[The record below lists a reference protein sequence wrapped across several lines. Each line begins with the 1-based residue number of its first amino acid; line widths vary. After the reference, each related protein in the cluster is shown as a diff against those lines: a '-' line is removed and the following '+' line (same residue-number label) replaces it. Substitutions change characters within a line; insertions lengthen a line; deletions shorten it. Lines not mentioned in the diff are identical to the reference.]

1 MSRNSDPDLRRW
13 QGNCSEEI
21 GLKKLER
28 IVANTPD
35 RRMTTNEE
43 SSLPMLP
50 FSQAGECASLLT
62 WETLFD
68 AIGDGV
74 CVQSIDS
81 RIVCANSAFADIIG
95 APLEQIIGRQCAEV
109 FGCANETGAIPQF
122 CARCGADETGRAEY
136 EEISGKNPGQRLRS
150 RVSLVRDGSGKII
163 AYLMV
168 VRDIT
173 ETVAHEREIYRRQQ
187 AARFGELAASL
198 AHEIKNP
205 LAGIQGAVDI
215 MIQRRSPNDPE
226 RKLLEGVR
234 GEVGRIDA
242 IIRSM
247 LDRARPGV
255 FNFQPASVNAAA
267 HRAVTLAGHQAKAA
281 STRGRQI
288 KIEFV
293 ADPSPIVMSID
304 AEQLE
309 DAVHG
314 LLTNAIE
321 AIDGHGAVIVRLG
334 ECDNEDGT
342 GREVIIEVK
351 DSGRGISEEDLA
363 RIFSPFFSTN
373 PNGAG
378 LGLPAVRRVARAH
391 GGRVEVTSAPGRGTV
406 FTIRLPR
413 QSMSLEKKYASHE

>member
-1 MSRNSDPDLRRW
+1 
-13 QGNCSEEI
+13 
-21 GLKKLER
+21 
-28 IVANTPD
+28 
-35 RRMTTNEE
+35 MTTNEE
-43 SSLPMLP
+43 SSLPVFP
-50 FSQAGECASLLT
+50 TSHAGECAALLT

-68 AIGDGV
+68 AFEDGI
-74 CVQSIDS
+74 CVQSLDS
-81 RIVCANSAFADIIG
+81 RIVCANRAFADIIG
-95 APLEQIIGRQCAEV
+95 APLEQIVGRSCAEV
-109 FGCANETGAIPQF
+109 FGCANETVAVQQF
-122 CARCGADETGRAEY
+122 CARLTSGETGRAEY
-136 EEISGKNPGQRLRS
+136 EEISGKHPGQRLRS
-150 RVSLVRDGSGKII
+150 RVSPVRDDSGKII

-168 VRDIT
+168 VRDIA
-173 ETVAHEREIYRRQQ
+173 ETVAHERENNRRQH

-215 MIQRRSPNDPE
+215 LIQRRSPNDPE

-247 LDRARPGV
+247 LDRAQPGIL
-255 FNFQPASVNAAA
+255 NFRPASVNAAV
-267 HRAVTLAGHQAKAA
+267 HRAVTLANHQAKAA
-281 STRGRQI
+281 STSGRRI

-293 ADPSPIVMSID
+293 ADPSPIVMNID
-304 AEQLE
+304 AAQIE
-309 DAVHG
+309 DAAHG

-321 AIDGHGAVIVRLG
+321 AIDGNGAVVVRLG
-334 ECDNEDGT
+334 EFDRDNA
-342 GREVIIEVK
+342 GREVIIEVE
-351 DSGRGISEEDLA
+351 DNGRGIPKEDLS

-391 GGRVEVTSAPGRGTV
+391 GGRVEAASTPGRGST

-413 QSMSLEKKYASHE
+413 EYMALEEK

>member
-1 MSRNSDPDLRRW
+1 
-13 QGNCSEEI
+13 
-21 GLKKLER
+21 
-28 IVANTPD
+28 
-35 RRMTTNEE
+35 
-43 SSLPMLP
+43 
-50 FSQAGECASLLT
+50 
-62 WETLFD
+62 
-68 AIGDGV
+68 
-74 CVQSIDS
+74 VQSLDS
-81 RIVCANSAFADIIG
+81 RIVCANRAFADIIG
-95 APLEQIIGRQCAEV
+95 MPLEQIIGWACAEV

-122 CARCGADETGRAEY
+122 CARLAIDETGRAEY
-136 EEISGKNPGQRLRS
+136 EEISGKQPGQRLRS
-150 RVSLVRDGSGKII
+150 RVSPVRNDSGKII

-168 VRDIT
+168 VRDMT
-173 ETVAHEREIYRRQQ
+173 ETVAQEREINRRQQ
-187 AARFGELAASL
+187 SARFGELAASL

-215 MIQRRSPNDPE
+215 LIQRRSPSDPE

-234 GEVGRIDA
+234 GEIGRIDA

-267 HRAVTLAGHQAKAA
+267 HRAVTLANHQAKAA

-293 ADPSPIVMSID
+293 ADQPPIVMNID
-304 AEQLE
+304 AAQIE
-309 DAVHG
+309 DALHG

-321 AIDGHGAVIVRLG
+321 AIDGHGSIIMRLG

-342 GREVIIEVK
+342 GREAVIEVR
-351 DSGRGISEEDLA
+351 DNGRGISEEDLS

-391 GGRVEVTSAPGRGTV
+391 GGRVDVTSTPGRGST

-413 QSMSLEKKYASHE
+413 EAMTLEDKNDSHE

>member
-1 MSRNSDPDLRRW
+1 
-13 QGNCSEEI
+13 
-21 GLKKLER
+21 
-28 IVANTPD
+28 
-35 RRMTTNEE
+35 MTTNEE
-43 SSLPMLP
+43 SSLPVFP
-50 FSQAGECASLLT
+50 TSQAGECASLLT

-68 AIGDGV
+68 AIEDGV
-74 CVQSIDS
+74 CVQSLDS
-81 RIVCANSAFADIIG
+81 RIVCANGAFADIIG
-95 APLEQIIGRQCAEV
+95 APLEQIVGRACAEV

-122 CARCGADETGRAEY
+122 CARSVSDETGRAEY
-136 EEISGKNPGQRLRS
+136 EEISGKHPGRRLRS
-150 RVSLVRDGSGKII
+150 RVSPVRDDSGKII

-173 ETVAHEREIYRRQQ
+173 ETVAHEREINRRQH

-215 MIQRRSPNDPE
+215 LIQRRSPNDPE

-247 LDRARPGV
+247 LDRAQPGT
-255 FNFQPASVNAAA
+255 FNFQPASVNAAV

-281 STRGRQI
+281 SMRGRQI

-293 ADPSPIVMSID
+293 ADPSPVVMNID
-304 AEQLE
+304 AAQIE
-309 DAVHG
+309 DAAHG

-321 AIDGHGAVIVRLG
+321 AIDGDGAVVVRLS
-334 ECDNEDGT
+334 ECDRDNGA
-342 GREVIIEVK
+342 GREVIIEVE
-351 DSGRGISEEDLA
+351 DNGRGIPEGDLS

-378 LGLPAVRRVARAH
+378 LGLPAVRRIARAH
-391 GGRVEVTSAPGRGTV
+391 GGRVEAASTPGRGST

-413 QSMSLEKKYASHE
+413 ESMA

>member
-1 MSRNSDPDLRRW
+1 
-13 QGNCSEEI
+13 
-21 GLKKLER
+21 
-28 IVANTPD
+28 
-35 RRMTTNEE
+35 MTTNEE
-43 SSLPMLP
+43 SSLPVFP
-50 FSQAGECASLLT
+50 TSHAGECAALLT

-68 AIGDGV
+68 AFEDGI
-74 CVQSIDS
+74 CVQSLDS
-81 RIVCANSAFADIIG
+81 RIVCANAAFADIIG
-95 APLEQIIGRQCAEV
+95 APLEQIVGRSCAEV
-109 FGCANETGAIPQF
+109 FGCANEIGGVPQF
-122 CARCGADETGRAEY
+122 CARLTSGETGRAEY
-136 EEISGKNPGQRLRS
+136 EEISGKHPGQRLRS
-150 RVSLVRDGSGKII
+150 RVSPVRDDSGKII

-173 ETVAHEREIYRRQQ
+173 ETVAHERENNRRQH

-215 MIQRRSPNDPE
+215 LIQRRSPNDPE

-247 LDRARPGV
+247 LDRAQPGG
-255 FNFQPASVNAAA
+255 FNFQPASVNAAV
-267 HRAVTLAGHQAKAA
+267 HRAITLAGHQSKAI
-281 STRGRQI
+281 SKRGRQI

-293 ADPSPIVMSID
+293 TDPSPIVMKID
-304 AEQLE
+304 AAQIE
-309 DAVHG
+309 DATHG

-321 AIDGHGAVIVRLG
+321 AIEGDGNVIVRLSEG
-334 ECDNEDGT
+334 AREDRA
-342 GREVIIEVK
+342 GREVVIEVE
-351 DSGRGISEEDLA
+351 DNGRGIPEEDLS

-391 GGRVEVTSAPGRGTV
+391 GGRVEAASTPGRGST

-413 QSMSLEKKYASHE
+413 EYMALEEKNVSHE

>member
-1 MSRNSDPDLRRW
+1 
-13 QGNCSEEI
+13 
-21 GLKKLER
+21 
-28 IVANTPD
+28 
-35 RRMTTNEE
+35 MTTNEE
-43 SSLPMLP
+43 SSLPAHP
-50 FSQAGECASLLT
+50 TSQTGVDPSPGS
-62 WETLFD
+62 WRTLIE
-68 AIGDGV
+68 AIEDGV
-74 CVQSIDS
+74 CVQSLNS

-95 APLEQIIGRQCAEV
+95 APLEQIVGRACSEV
-109 FGCANETGAIPQF
+109 FNCANEAGAIPQF
-122 CARCGADETGRAEY
+122 CARASIDETGCAAC
-136 EEISGKNPGQRLRS
+136 EEIRGKQPGQRLRS
-150 RVSLVRDGSGKII
+150 RMSPVRDDSGKIV
-163 AYLMV
+163 AYLLM

-173 ETVAHEREIYRRQQ
+173 ETVAHEREINRRQQ

-215 MIQRRSPNDPE
+215 LIQRRGPNDPE

-242 IIRSM
+242 IILSM
-247 LDRARPGV
+247 LDRARPGI
-255 FNFQPASVNAAA
+255 FNFQPASVNGAV
-267 HRAVTLAGHQAKAA
+267 HRAVTLASHQAKAA

-293 ADPSPIVMSID
+293 ADPQPIVMNID
-304 AEQLE
+304 AAQIE
-309 DAVHG
+309 DATHG

-321 AIDGHGAVIVRLG
+321 AIDGDGAVVVRLCEG
-334 ECDNEDGT
+334 DREGAA
-342 GREVIIEVK
+342 GREVVIEVE
-351 DSGRGISEEDLA
+351 DNGRGIGEEDLS

-391 GGRVEVTSAPGRGTV
+391 GGWVDAASAPGRGST

-413 QSMSLEKKYASHE
+413 EPGKQL

>member
-1 MSRNSDPDLRRW
+1 
-13 QGNCSEEI
+13 
-21 GLKKLER
+21 
-28 IVANTPD
+28 
-35 RRMTTNEE
+35 MTTNEE
-43 SSLPMLP
+43 SSLPVFP
-50 FSQAGECASLLT
+50 TSQAGECAALIT

-68 AIGDGV
+68 AIEDGI
-74 CVQSIDS
+74 CVQSLDS
-81 RIVCANSAFADIIG
+81 RIVCANAAFADIIG
-95 APLEQIIGRQCAEV
+95 APLEQIVGRSCAEV
-109 FGCANETGAIPQF
+109 FGCANETGAVTQF
-122 CARCGADETGRAEY
+122 CARLTSGETGRAEY
-136 EEISGKNPGQRLRS
+136 EEISGKHPGRRLRS
-150 RVSLVRDGSGKII
+150 RVSPVRDDSGKII

-173 ETVAHEREIYRRQQ
+173 ETVAHERENNRRQH

-215 MIQRRSPNDPE
+215 LIQRRSPNDPE
-226 RKLLEGVR
+226 RKLLEDVR

-247 LDRARPGV
+247 LDRAQPGV
-255 FNFQPASVNAAA
+255 FNFQPASVNAAV
-267 HRAVTLAGHQAKAA
+267 HRAVTLAGHQAKAI
-281 STRGRQI
+281 SMRGPQI

-293 ADPSPIVMSID
+293 ADPSPIVMNID
-304 AEQLE
+304 AAQIE
-309 DAVHG
+309 DAAHG

-321 AIDGHGAVIVRLG
+321 AIDGDGVVVVRLS
-334 ECDNEDGT
+334 ECDRDNGA
-342 GREVIIEVK
+342 GREVVIEVE
-351 DSGRGISEEDLA
+351 DNGRGIPEEDLS

-391 GGRVEVTSAPGRGTV
+391 GGRVEAASAPGRGST

-413 QSMSLEKKYASHE
+413 

>member
-1 MSRNSDPDLRRW
+1 VS
-13 QGNCSEEI
+13 G
-21 GLKKLER
+21 
-28 IVANTPD
+28 
-35 RRMTTNEE
+35 
-43 SSLPMLP
+43 
-50 FSQAGECASLLT
+50 
-62 WETLFD
+62 
-68 AIGDGV
+68 
-74 CVQSIDS
+74 
-81 RIVCANSAFADIIG
+81 
-95 APLEQIIGRQCAEV
+95 
-109 FGCANETGAIPQF
+109 
-122 CARCGADETGRAEY
+122 ETGRAEY
-136 EEISGKNPGQRLRS
+136 EEISGRHPGQRLRS
-150 RVSLVRDGSGKII
+150 RVSPVRDVSGRII

-168 VRDIT
+168 THDIT
-173 ETVAHEREIYRRQQ
+173 ETVAREREINRRQQ

-215 MIQRRSPNDPE
+215 LIQRRSPNDPE

-281 STRGRQI
+281 SKRGRQI

-293 ADPSPIVMSID
+293 ADPSPIVMDID
-304 AEQLE
+304 AAQIE

-321 AIDGHGAVIVRLG
+321 AIDGHGSVIVRLG
-334 ECDNEDGT
+334 ECDNKDGT
-342 GREVIIEVK
+342 GREVAIEVK
-351 DSGRGISEEDLA
+351 DNGRGISEEDLS

-391 GGRVEVTSAPGRGTV
+391 GGRVEVTSAPGRGST

-413 QSMSLEKKYASHE
+413 ESMALEKK

>member
-1 MSRNSDPDLRRW
+1 
-13 QGNCSEEI
+13 
-21 GLKKLER
+21 
-28 IVANTPD
+28 
-35 RRMTTNEE
+35 MTTNEE
-43 SSLPMLP
+43 SSLPVFP
-50 FSQAGECASLLT
+50 ISQAGECAALLT

-68 AIGDGV
+68 AIEDGI
-74 CVQSIDS
+74 CVQSLDS
-81 RIVCANSAFADIIG
+81 RIVCANAAFADIIG
-95 APLEQIIGRQCAEV
+95 APLEQIVGRSCAEV
-109 FGCANETGAIPQF
+109 FGCANETRAVPQF
-122 CARCGADETGRAEY
+122 CALLTSGETGRAEY
-136 EEISGKNPGQRLRS
+136 EEISDKHHGERLRS
-150 RVSLVRDGSGKII
+150 RVSPVRDDSGKII

-173 ETVAHEREIYRRQQ
+173 ETVAHERENNRRQH

-215 MIQRRSPNDPE
+215 LIQRRSPNDPE

-247 LDRARPGV
+247 LDRAQPGG
-255 FNFQPASVNAAA
+255 FNFQPASVNAAV
-267 HRAVTLAGHQAKAA
+267 HRAITLAGHQAKAI
-281 STRGRQI
+281 SMRGPQI
-288 KIEFV
+288 KIEFA
-293 ADPSPIVMSID
+293 ADPSPIVLNID
-304 AEQLE
+304 AAQIE
-309 DAVHG
+309 DATHG

-321 AIDGHGAVIVRLG
+321 AIDGDGSVVVRLS
-334 ECDNEDGT
+334 EFDRDNGA
-342 GREVIIEVK
+342 GREVVIEVE
-351 DSGRGISEEDLA
+351 DNGRGIPEGDLS

-391 GGRVEVTSAPGRGTV
+391 GGRVEAASTPGRGST

-413 QSMSLEKKYASHE
+413 EYMALEEKNVSHE

>member
-1 MSRNSDPDLRRW
+1 
-13 QGNCSEEI
+13 
-21 GLKKLER
+21 
-28 IVANTPD
+28 
-35 RRMTTNEE
+35 MTTNEE
-43 SSLPMLP
+43 SSLPVLP
-50 FSQAGECASLLT
+50 ISQAGECAALIT

-68 AIGDGV
+68 AIEDGI
-74 CVQSIDS
+74 CVQSLDS
-81 RIVCANSAFADIIG
+81 RIVCANAAFADIIG
-95 APLEQIIGRQCAEV
+95 APLEQIVGRACAEV

-122 CARCGADETGRAEY
+122 CARLSSDETGLAEY
-136 EEISGKNPGQRLRS
+136 EEISGKHPGQRLRS
-150 RVSLVRDGSGKII
+150 RVSPVRDDSGKII

-173 ETVAHEREIYRRQQ
+173 ETVARERENNRRQH

-215 MIQRRSPNDPE
+215 LIQRRSPNDPE

-247 LDRARPGV
+247 LNRAQPGV
-255 FNFQPASVNAAA
+255 FNFQPASVNAAV
-267 HRAVTLAGHQAKAA
+267 HRAVTLAGHQAKAI
-281 STRGRQI
+281 SKRGRQI

-293 ADPSPIVMSID
+293 ADPSPIVMNID
-304 AEQLE
+304 AAQIE
-309 DAVHG
+309 DAAHG

-321 AIDGHGAVIVRLG
+321 AIDGDGAVVVRLS
-334 ECDNEDGT
+334 ECDRDNGA
-342 GREVIIEVK
+342 GREVVIEVE
-351 DSGRGISEEDLA
+351 DNGRGIPEGDLS

-378 LGLPAVRRVARAH
+378 LGLPAVRRITRAH
-391 GGRVEVTSAPGRGTV
+391 GGRVEAASTPGRGST

-413 QSMSLEKKYASHE
+413 ESMALEEKNVSHE

>member
-1 MSRNSDPDLRRW
+1 M
-13 QGNCSEEI
+13 Q
-21 GLKKLER
+21 
-28 IVANTPD
+28 
-35 RRMTTNEE
+35 
-43 SSLPMLP
+43 SL
-50 FSQAGECASLLT
+50 
-62 WETLFD
+62 
-68 AIGDGV
+68 
-74 CVQSIDS
+74 DS

-95 APLEQIIGRQCAEV
+95 SPLEQIIGRQCAEV
-109 FGCANETGAIPQF
+109 FGCANEAGAIPQF
-122 CARCGADETGRAEY
+122 CARAAIDKTGGAAY
-136 EEISGKNPGQRLRS
+136 EEIRGKQPGQRLRS
-150 RVSLVRDGSGKII
+150 RISPVRDDSGKIV
-163 AYLMV
+163 AYLLI

-173 ETVAHEREIYRRQQ
+173 ETVAHEREINRRQQ

-205 LAGIQGAVDI
+205 LAGIQGAIDI
-215 MIQRRSPNDPE
+215 LIRRRNPNDPI
-226 RKLLEGVR
+226 RQLLEGVR

-242 IIRSM
+242 IVKSM

-267 HRAVTLAGHQAKAA
+267 QRAVTLAGHQAKAA
-281 STRGRQI
+281 SMRGRQI

-293 ADPSPIVMSID
+293 ADQSPVVMSID

-321 AIDGHGAVIVRLG
+321 AIDGHGSVIVRLG
-334 ECDNEDGT
+334 ECDNEHGT
-342 GREVIIEVK
+342 GREVVIEVI
-351 DSGRGISEEDLA
+351 DSGRGISEEDLT

-378 LGLPAVRRVARAH
+378 LGLPAVKRVARAH
-391 GGRVEVTSAPGRGTV
+391 GGRVEVTSAPGLGST

-413 QSMSLEKKYASHE
+413 QSMALEKNYASHE

>member
-1 MSRNSDPDLRRW
+1 
-13 QGNCSEEI
+13 
-21 GLKKLER
+21 
-28 IVANTPD
+28 
-35 RRMTTNEE
+35 MTTNEE
-43 SSLPMLP
+43 SSLPVFP
-50 FSQAGECASLLT
+50 TSQAGECAALLT

-68 AIGDGV
+68 AIEDGV
-74 CVQSIDS
+74 CVQSLDS
-81 RIVCANSAFADIIG
+81 RIVCANGAFADIIG
-95 APLEQIIGRQCAEV
+95 APLEQIVGRACAEV

-122 CARCGADETGRAEY
+122 CARSVSDETGRAEY
-136 EEISGKNPGQRLRS
+136 EEISGKHPGRRLRS
-150 RVSLVRDGSGKII
+150 RVSPVRDDSGKII

-173 ETVAHEREIYRRQQ
+173 ETVAHEREINRRQH

-215 MIQRRSPNDPE
+215 LIQRRSPNDPE

-247 LDRARPGV
+247 LDRAQPGT
-255 FNFQPASVNAAA
+255 FNFQPASVNAAV

-281 STRGRQI
+281 SMRGRQI

-293 ADPSPIVMSID
+293 ADPSPVVMNID
-304 AEQLE
+304 AAQIE
-309 DAVHG
+309 DAAHG

-321 AIDGHGAVIVRLG
+321 AIDGDGAVVVRLS
-334 ECDNEDGT
+334 ECDRDNGA
-342 GREVIIEVK
+342 GREVIIEVE
-351 DSGRGISEEDLA
+351 DNGRGIPEGDLL

-378 LGLPAVRRVARAH
+378 LGLPAVRRIARAH
-391 GGRVEVTSAPGRGTV
+391 GGRVEAVSTPGRGST

-413 QSMSLEKKYASHE
+413 ESMA

>member
-1 MSRNSDPDLRRW
+1 
-13 QGNCSEEI
+13 
-21 GLKKLER
+21 
-28 IVANTPD
+28 
-35 RRMTTNEE
+35 MTTHEE
-43 SSLPMLP
+43 SSLPVFP
-50 FSQAGECASLLT
+50 TSQAGECAALLT

-68 AIGDGV
+68 AIEDGV
-74 CVQSIDS
+74 CVQSLDS
-81 RIVCANSAFADIIG
+81 RIVCANGAFADIIG
-95 APLEQIIGRQCAEV
+95 APLEQIVGRACAEV

-122 CARCGADETGRAEY
+122 CARSVSDETGRAEY
-136 EEISGKNPGQRLRS
+136 EEISGKHPGRRLRS
-150 RVSLVRDGSGKII
+150 RVSPVRDDSGKII

-173 ETVAHEREIYRRQQ
+173 ETVAHEREINRRQH

-215 MIQRRSPNDPE
+215 LIQRRSPNDPE

-247 LDRARPGV
+247 LDRAQPGT
-255 FNFQPASVNAAA
+255 FNFQPASVNAAV

-281 STRGRQI
+281 SMRGRQI

-293 ADPSPIVMSID
+293 ADPSPVVMNID
-304 AEQLE
+304 AAQIE
-309 DAVHG
+309 DAAHG

-321 AIDGHGAVIVRLG
+321 AIDGDGAVVVRLS
-334 ECDNEDGT
+334 ECDRDNGA
-342 GREVIIEVK
+342 GREVIIEVE
-351 DSGRGISEEDLA
+351 DNGRGIPEGDLS

-378 LGLPAVRRVARAH
+378 LGLPAVRRIARAH
-391 GGRVEVTSAPGRGTV
+391 GGRVEAASTPGRGST

-413 QSMSLEKKYASHE
+413 

>member
-1 MSRNSDPDLRRW
+1 
-13 QGNCSEEI
+13 
-21 GLKKLER
+21 
-28 IVANTPD
+28 
-35 RRMTTNEE
+35 MTTNEE
-43 SSLPMLP
+43 SSPP
-50 FSQAGECASLLT
+50 AHPTSQTGVDTSSGA
-62 WETLFD
+62 WRTL
-68 AIGDGV
+68 IESIEDGV
-74 CVQSIDS
+74 CVQSLDS

-95 APLEQIIGRQCAEV
+95 APLEQIIGRPCAEV
-109 FGCANETGAIPQF
+109 FGCANESGAIPQF
-122 CARCGADETGRAEY
+122 CARAAIDETGRVAY
-136 EEISGKNPGQRLRS
+136 EEIRGKQPGQRLRS
-150 RVSLVRDGSGKII
+150 RMSPVRDDSGKIV
-163 AYLMV
+163 AYLV
-168 VRDIT
+168 IVRDIT
-173 ETVAHEREIYRRQQ
+173 EMVAHEREINRRQQ

-215 MIQRRSPNDPE
+215 LIRRRNPNDPE
-226 RKLLEGVR
+226 RQLLEGVR

-242 IIRSM
+242 IVQSM
-247 LDRARPGV
+247 LDRARPGL

-267 HRAVTLAGHQAKAA
+267 YRAVTLAGHQAKAA

-288 KIEFV
+288 KIDFV

-304 AEQLE
+304 ADQLE

-321 AIDGHGAVIVRLG
+321 AIDGHGSVIVRLD

-351 DSGRGISEEDLA
+351 DNGRGISEEDLT

-378 LGLPAVRRVARAH
+378 LGLPAVKRVARAH
-391 GGRVEVTSAPGRGTV
+391 GGRVEVTSTPGLGST

-413 QSMSLEKKYASHE
+413 QSMALEKNYASHE

>member
-1 MSRNSDPDLRRW
+1 
-13 QGNCSEEI
+13 
-21 GLKKLER
+21 
-28 IVANTPD
+28 
-35 RRMTTNEE
+35 MTTNEE
-43 SSLPMLP
+43 SSLPVFP
-50 FSQAGECASLLT
+50 SSQAGECAALLT
-62 WETLFD
+62 WETLFN
-68 AIGDGV
+68 AIEDGI
-74 CVQSIDS
+74 CVQSLDS
-81 RIVCANSAFADIIG
+81 RIVCANCAFADIIG
-95 APLEQIIGRQCAEV
+95 TPLEQIIGWACAEV

-122 CARCGADETGRAEY
+122 CARLAIDETGRAEY
-136 EEISGKNPGQRLRS
+136 EEISGKRPGQRLRS
-150 RVSLVRDGSGKII
+150 RVSPVRNDSGKII

-168 VRDIT
+168 VRDMT
-173 ETVAHEREIYRRQQ
+173 ETVAQEREINRRQQ
-187 AARFGELAASL
+187 SARFGELAASL

-215 MIQRRSPNDPE
+215 LIQRRSPSDPE

-267 HRAVTLAGHQAKAA
+267 HRAVTLANHQAKAA

-293 ADPSPIVMSID
+293 ADQPPIVMNID
-304 AEQLE
+304 AAQIE
-309 DAVHG
+309 DALHG

-321 AIDGHGAVIVRLG
+321 AIDSHGFVIVRLC

-342 GREVIIEVK
+342 GREAVIEVK
-351 DSGRGISEEDLA
+351 DNGRGISEEDLS

-391 GGRVEVTSAPGRGTV
+391 GGRVDVTSTPGRGST

-413 QSMSLEKKYASHE
+413 EAMTLEDKNDSHE

>member
-1 MSRNSDPDLRRW
+1 
-13 QGNCSEEI
+13 
-21 GLKKLER
+21 
-28 IVANTPD
+28 
-35 RRMTTNEE
+35 MTTNEE
-43 SSLPMLP
+43 SSLPAHP
-50 FSQAGECASLLT
+50 TSQTGVDTSAGA
-62 WETLFD
+62 WRTLIE
-68 AIGDGV
+68 AIEDGV
-74 CVQSIDS
+74 CVQSLDS
-81 RIVCANSAFADIIG
+81 RILCANSAFADIIG
-95 APLEQIIGRQCAEV
+95 TPLEQIIGRACAED
-109 FGCANETGAIPQF
+109 FSCSNEAGAIPQF
-122 CARCGADETGRAEY
+122 CAHAAIDETGCAGY
-136 EEISGKNPGQRLRS
+136 EEIRGRQPGQRLRS
-150 RVSLVRDGSGKII
+150 RMSPVRDDSGKIV
-163 AYLMV
+163 AYLLI

-173 ETVAHEREIYRRQQ
+173 ETVAHEREINRRQQ

-215 MIQRRSPNDPE
+215 MIRRRNPNDPE
-226 RKLLEGVR
+226 RQLIEGVR

-242 IIRSM
+242 IVQSM

-293 ADPSPIVMSID
+293 ADPSPIIMSID
-304 AEQLE
+304 AAQIE

-314 LLTNAIE
+314 LPTNAIE
-321 AIDGHGAVIVRLG
+321 ARAGHGSVIVPLG

-342 GREVIIEVK
+342 GREVVVEVK
-351 DSGRGISEEDLA
+351 DSGRGISEEDLT

-378 LGLPAVRRVARAH
+378 LGLPAVKRVARAH
-391 GGRVEVTSAPGRGTV
+391 GGRVEVTSTPGLGST

-413 QSMSLEKKYASHE
+413 QSTALEKKYASQE